1 MKKSLS
7 RRRFLQA
14 SSLLGAPFIL
24 PSGLWSASLD
34 GKGAN
39 SRITIGLIGMGR
51 RMMGIAGPISE
62 SPDAQIVAVSDCVDV
77 RMEDGLNRVRKFYD
91 KQKRKSEGL
100 RAYRNF
106 RAIIEDKGIDAV
118 VIGTP
123 DHWHAIM
130 AIMAANAGKHIYCE
144 KPLTRTIGEGRAVVK
159 AARANNIVFQTGS
172 QQRTEYGG
180 KFRQAVE
187 YVRSGRIGELKKVYI
202 GVGGPPVADDLP
214 DEVVP
219 AGIDWEM
226 WLGPARQ
233 RGFNEVL
240 CPIGIH
246 KHFPQW
252 RRYREYAGGSLSDI
266 GAHHFDIAQ
275 WAMNEDSSGPVS
287 VIPPND
293 PSATQ
298 GLSFKYRSGIEMVH
312 GQEMGRRGCVFVGTE
327 GELYVDR
334 RVIESTPGS
343 ILEKPLGSQDFHL
356 PSVASRHQFD
366 WLECV
371 RSGARPVADVE
382 IGHRTN
388 TVCMLAN
395 LGYQLNREL
404 RWDPVAEVFVGDD
417 GANDLIL
424 QTDRSPWSGIV
435 G

>member
-1 MKKSLS
+1 M
-7 RRRFLQA
+7 
-14 SSLLGAPFIL
+14 
-24 PSGLWSASLD
+24 
-34 GKGAN
+34 
-39 SRITIGLIGMGR
+39 
-51 RMMGIAGPISE
+51 
-62 SPDAQIVAVSDCVDV
+62 
-77 RMEDGLNRVRKFYD
+77 
-91 KQKRKSEGL
+91 
-100 RAYRNF
+100 
-106 RAIIEDKGIDAV
+106 
-118 VIGTP
+118 
-123 DHWHAIM
+123 
-130 AIMAANAGKHIYCE
+130 
-144 KPLTRTIGEGRAVVK
+144 
-159 AARANNIVFQTGS
+159 
-172 QQRTEYGG
+172 
-180 KFRQAVE
+180 
-187 YVRSGRIGELKKVYI
+187 
-202 GVGGPPVADDLP
+202 ADDLP